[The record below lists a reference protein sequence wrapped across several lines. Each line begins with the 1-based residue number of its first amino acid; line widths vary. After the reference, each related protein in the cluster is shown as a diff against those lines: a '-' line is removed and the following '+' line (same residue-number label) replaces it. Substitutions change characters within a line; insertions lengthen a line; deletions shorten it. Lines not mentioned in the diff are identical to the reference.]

1 MSNLKKSL
9 GYEKEVHGIKVKKL
23 HIGAFIS
30 AMEEIGNLPSL
41 MLEKLFPDKS
51 SAEALYA
58 VRFMNREDM
67 LKVICKALTVLPRE
81 LINFLSSLLDEDAEK
96 LSVNL
101 TPVELLDVL
110 TEFWEINEIENFIKK
125 AKALVMTVK

>member
-1 MSNLKKSL
+1 MSDLKKSL
-9 GYEKEVHGIKVKKL
+9 GHEKEVHGVKVKKL
-23 HIGAFIS
+23 HIGAFIT
-30 AMEEIGNLPSL
+30 AMEEIGNLPVL

-67 LKVICKALTVLPRE
+67 LKVICKALTILPRE
-81 LINFLSSLLDEDAEK
+81 FMKFISSLLDEDAEK
-96 LSVNL
+96 LSEQL
-101 TPVELLDVL
+101 TPSQMLDVL
-110 TEFWEINEIENFIKK
+110 TEFWEMNEIENFIKK